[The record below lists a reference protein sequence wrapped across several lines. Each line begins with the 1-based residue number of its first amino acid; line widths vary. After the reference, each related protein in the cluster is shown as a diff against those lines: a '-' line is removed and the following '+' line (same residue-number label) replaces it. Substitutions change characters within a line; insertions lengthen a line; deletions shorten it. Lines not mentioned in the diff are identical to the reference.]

1 MKIAWL
7 CRIFL
12 RYIGLSPKWQVF
24 TYFSWKEKQERC
36 KHGNMHPIV
45 SGKNFIILDPQ
56 VFRDSNDHPHAAF
69 LYFNKVRLAKHYENK
84 AN

>member
-1 MKIAWL
+1 
-7 CRIFL
+7 
-12 RYIGLSPKWQVF
+12 
-24 TYFSWKEKQERC
+24 
-36 KHGNMHPIV
+36 MHPIV

-56 VFRDSNDHPHAAF
+56 VFRDSNDHPYAAF